1 MHIVLQVV
9 FAIVFGFAAWMA
21 TRKFLAIRR
30 NIFLGRPENLSD
42 QKGRRWQHMILFA
55 LGQKKMFKKPI
66 PAVLHLFIYVSFVIV
81 NIEVLE
87 IFIDGVTGSH
97 RFFAPYLGGF
107 YTFMISVIELLSVL
121 ALIAT
126 FAFLW
131 RRNVMKLKRL
141 NQPELKGWP
150 FKDANFIL
158 LMEIVLVTA
167 ILTMNATDFRLQQ
180 LGAAHYHD
188 TGNLLIAQYTSN
200 IFMGMGTD
208 TLIAIER
215 TDRKSVV

>member
-66 PAVLHLFIYVSFVIV
+66 PAILHLFIYVSFVIV

-87 IFIDGVTGSH
+87 IIIDGVTGSH

-107 YTFMISVIELLSVL
+107 YSFLVIML
-121 ALIAT
+121 ALISSIVFTAP
-126 FAFLW
+126 FLISW
-131 RRNVMKLKRL
+131 
-141 NQPELKGWP
+141 
-150 FKDANFIL
+150 
-158 LMEIVLVTA
+158 
-167 ILTMNATDFRLQQ
+167 
-180 LGAAHYHD
+180 
-188 TGNLLIAQYTSN
+188 
-200 IFMGMGTD
+200 
-208 TLIAIER
+208 
-215 TDRKSVV
+215 